1 MFQYSTETIINGN
14 VGNLPINGGVRY
26 AAVKMSD
33 KGMVAGEDA
42 FIVDGVGL
50 YHADKIEKAYRRPY
64 QEAKNEQIKITMPS
78 TMNGTYRLAIWVS
91 QEGLSSSIYADAQLR
106 HKKPFFYEITNPT
119 VQKFADAIKAE
130 MQMTDFNFFK
140 ASVDGG
146 LVLTADDCYARFQ
159 KVQLVK
165 VHEGNQVNFTGW
177 EDYETPAEVDWVRK
191 DAKEADKEVN
201 GVTVIKFG
209 TEGAGTVARLIKNLR
224 IPTDAN
230 TNPFGTDMGGKPVP
244 GGMYDQVTIEYVTE
258 RRHIGGQVMGA
269 LDNSITT
276 HTFFVPKDSDFV
288 AELKKVLTSVNKE
301 ILPVEGPTYTESAKT
316 VKPEVGSKQ

>member
-26 AAVKMSD
+26 AAVKMSAD
-33 KGMVAGEDA
+33 GMVAGADV

-50 YHADKIEKAYRRPY
+50 YHADKIAKAYRRPY

-91 QEGLSSSIYADAQLR
+91 QEGLSSSVYADAQLR

-165 VHEGNQVNFTGW
+165 VHEGDQVNFTGW
-177 EDYETPAEVDWVRK
+177 EDYEPADVDWVRNG
-191 DAKEADKEVN
+191 KENKGAELIVK
-201 GVTVIKFG
+201 G

-288 AELKKVLTSVNKE
+288 AELEKVLESVDKE
-301 ILPVEGPTYTESAKT
+301 VLPVEGPTYTEEATT